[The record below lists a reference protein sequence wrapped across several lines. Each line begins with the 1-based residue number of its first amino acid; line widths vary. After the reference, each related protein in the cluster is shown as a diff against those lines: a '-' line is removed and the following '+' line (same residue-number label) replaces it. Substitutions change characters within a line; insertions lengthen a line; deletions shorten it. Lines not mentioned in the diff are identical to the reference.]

1 MNTETTSETSKYPSP
16 EHATPSEQTPDK
28 VARLITELGVGWAKY
43 GLSIGRMALQQS
55 ARALETTGELL
66 GAIATRVEQSA
77 APKPP
82 VDAPVEVKAE
92 IIDDPKK

>member
-1 MNTETTSETSKYPSP
+1 MTTETQNTYPAP

-28 VARLITELGVGWAKY
+28 IARLITELGVGWAKY

-66 GAIATRVEQSA
+66 GTIAAKVDAAS
-77 APKPP
+77 APKPK
-82 VDAPVEVKAE
+82 DETVEVKAE
-92 IIDDPKK
+92 IVDEPKK